1 MSLRVHDFQAA
12 KEQEW
17 RVHSTTIAAGDKP
30 RSPHE
35 RNGPVMRAISFI
47 SHNQAANQLQRL
59 DVRRLHTLRAFLRFE
74 ADFLIL
80 LQTFEALGA
89 NLREMRE

>member
-1 MSLRVHDFQAA
+1 
-12 KEQEW
+12 
-17 RVHSTTIAAGDKP
+17 
-30 RSPHE
+30 
-35 RNGPVMRAISFI
+35 MRAISFI

-59 DVRRLHTLRAFLRFE
+59 DVRRLHTLRAFLGLE

-89 NLREMRE
+89 NLGEMRE